1 MGRRAREQNT
11 KGRSAVCVGVKCGIA
26 FRVTT
31 HRRVGP
37 CPRRRRDLLKQ
48 IGSRTSH
55 LLISVPPDDQ
65 GSPPSRPIVCDP
77 GPGVIQKAKQRRKRC
92 KSDDARRDVPS
103 SPAVL
108 CPGAVK
114 RTTVPSYKS
123 SITAVIFALDSQF
136 LERTSFRLDTA
147 RPFHGHNAALRDIPS
162 PTALLGR
169 LSSPASLVA
178 VGCAALRR
186 STHARQSLQ
195 QTAVSQIV
203 CDQRAA
209 RRIKSTLCASVSPTG
224 MAGHSPY
231 RIACH

>member
-1 MGRRAREQNT
+1 VGRRAREQNT
-11 KGRSAVCVGVKCGIA
+11 KGRSAVCVGVECGIA

-37 CPRRRRDLLKQ
+37 CPSRRRDLLKQ

-65 GSPPSRPIVCDP
+65 GSPPSKPIVCDP

-92 KSDDARRDVPS
+92 KSDDARRDVSS

-114 RTTVPSYKS
+114 RTTVPSYKT
-123 SITAVIFALDSQF
+123 SITEKIFALEHLPSSALTPF

-162 PTALLGR
+162 PISLLPLLALWAVPPSGEAR
-169 LSSPASLVA
+169 TSKPATDSRFPD
-178 VGCAALRR
+178 CLRPTC
-186 STHARQSLQ
+186 STSN
-195 QTAVSQIV
+195 
-203 CDQRAA
+203 
-209 RRIKSTLCASVSPTG
+209 
-224 MAGHSPY
+224 
-231 RIACH
+231 